1 MRRKISGMANR
12 LPWQHHCHR
21 TGHAVINLAALFL
34 ALLSQGIFMEATT
47 AQVNELERRI
57 DLSIAIADV
66 EKEMDQRLKRMGKN
80 MKVAGFR
87 PGKVPFS
94 IVKQQYGD
102 QARHEVLAEELDRV
116 FGESVVAQKL
126 RVAGY
131 PRIEPKA
138 TESATHLEFSA
149 IFEVY
154 PEFAPG
160 DISSA
165 EIERPVLEVTDAE
178 VDKTLDILRKQRV
191 RYEAAD
197 RAAQKEDRVVIDFL
211 GKKDG
216 EAFQGGSANDYPF
229 VLGQG
234 MMLPEFEQAVE
245 GCKAGETK
253 NFDMTFPADY
263 FAKDMAGQTVQFE
276 ITVKQV
282 MAPKLPD
289 VDADFAKMMGIA
301 DGDVA
306 KMRAE
311 VEGNL
316 KREVKRRIEGQIKDQ
331 VMEALLKANP
341 IAVPSALINNEVQR
355 LMQAARQ
362 DMEQRGM
369 KVKDMPIQPEW
380 FTDQAKRRVT
390 LGLILAEVVRKE
402 ELQAKPEQVRAMV
415 EETAASY
422 EHPEEVIR
430 WYYAQ
435 PQRLSEVEGV
445 VIEGNVVDWALGKA
459 KVTDKAAVFDEL
471 MGQKQ

>member
-1 MRRKISGMANR
+1 
-12 LPWQHHCHR
+12 
-21 TGHAVINLAALFL
+21 
-34 ALLSQGIFMEATT
+34 MEATT
-47 AQVNELERRI
+47 AQANELERRI
-57 DLSIAIADV
+57 DLSIAIENV

-80 MKVAGFR
+80 IKMPGFR

-94 IVKQQYGD
+94 IVKQQYGS
-102 QARHEVLAEELDRV
+102 QARHEVLSEELDRV
-116 FGESVVAQKL
+116 FGETVTAQKM

-138 TESATHLEFSA
+138 SESTTHLEFSA

-154 PEFAPG
+154 PDFTPA
-160 DISSA
+160 DMSTA
-165 EIERPVLEVTDAE
+165 EIERPVLEVSAKE

-191 RYEAAD
+191 SYEDTD
-197 RAAQKEDRVVIDFL
+197 RAAAKEDRVVIDFL

-216 EAFQGGSANDYPF
+216 EPFQGGQATDYPF

-234 MMLPEFEQAVE
+234 MMLPDFEKAVE
-245 GCKAGETK
+245 GARSGEAKT
-253 NFDMTFPADY
+253 FDLTFPADY
-263 FAKDMAGQTVQFE
+263 FAKDLAGQTVQFE

-282 MAPKLPD
+282 QAPKLPEI
-289 VDADFAKMMGIA
+289 DAEFARSMGIA

-311 VEGNL
+311 IEANL
-316 KREVKRRIEGQIKDQ
+316 KREVKRRIEGKVKDQ
-331 VMEALLKANP
+331 VMEALIKANP
-341 IAVPSALINNEVQR
+341 ISTPNALIEMEIQR

-369 KVKDMPIQPEW
+369 KVADMPIQPEW
-380 FTDQAKRRVT
+380 FADQARRRVV
-390 LGLILAEVVRKE
+390 LGLILAELVKSE
-402 ELQAKPEQVRAMV
+402 KLQPTSEQVRAMV
-415 EETAASY
+415 EESAQSY
-422 EHPEEVIR
+422 EHPEEVVR

-435 PQRLSEVEGV
+435 PQRLGEVEGLA
-445 VIEGNVVDWALGKA
+445 IESNVVEWVLGKA